1 MGISYYFCAGEYPTK
16 PSVVCF
22 FFLVC
27 VFLFCSPSITL
38 PVYATQCL
46 TLEWKYHQ
54 DKRCPTRTK
63 QLDALPASPKVRL
76 VNVKWSSINLQTNML
91 RLAFLQNKYAF
102 NSSFGAP
109 PYGRLISLF
118 SSTEIFFFCFVFFL
132 F

>member
-16 PSVVCF
+16 PFVVVV

-27 VFLFCSPSITL
+27 VFLLSSFSNTL

-54 DKRCPTRTK
+54 DKRCPTKTK

-76 VNVKWSSINLQTNML
+76 VNVKWSSINLQ
-91 RLAFLQNKYAF
+91 K
-102 NSSFGAP
+102 
-109 PYGRLISLF
+109 ICCDSLF
-118 SSTEIFFFCFVFFL
+118 FKTKTLSILHLEPHRTVGRQKIDLETHFFVL
-132 F
+132 LHGNL